1 LALALFK
8 RRMAFAV
15 KLDEIKST
23 QLCASARAV
32 TSDQTEHRQAPV
44 VGDDGFA
51 VYDTGALI

>member
-1 LALALFK
+1 
-8 RRMAFAV
+8 MAFAA

-32 TSDQTEHRQAPV
+32 TSDQTEHRQVPV